1 GDFTADGC
9 ADHKQGE
16 TAESVGSVAT
26 AGQVTIISG
35 GPGGLDRLAGPGAQ
49 FFNEATP
56 GVTCGPP
63 ATKDWFS
70 HGNAGAGDFN
80 GDGYWDVAIGIL
92 YREVDGL
99 TDAGAMC
106 AIYGGPN
113 GLDVNAGPGS
123 QYWTAETTG
132 LMGQVAQAYA
142 SCG

>member
-1 GDFTADGC
+1 M
-9 ADHKQGE
+9 
-16 TAESVGSVAT
+16 
-26 AGQVTIISG
+26 
-35 GPGGLDRLAGPGAQ
+35 
-49 FFNEATP
+49 
-56 GVTCGPP
+56 TCGPP

-123 QYWTAETTG
+123 QYWTADTTG
-132 LMGQVAQAYA
+132 LKGPGAQAYA
-142 SCG
+142 SFGGTMAQAADGGSG